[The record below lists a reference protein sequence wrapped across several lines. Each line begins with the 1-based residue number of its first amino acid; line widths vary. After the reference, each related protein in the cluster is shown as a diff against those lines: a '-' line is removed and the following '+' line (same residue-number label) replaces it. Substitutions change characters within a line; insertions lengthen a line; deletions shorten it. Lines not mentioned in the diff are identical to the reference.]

1 MIKADRERGCAV
13 AKHILV
19 CLVTHRRINRTLV
32 SLQLLLRILQRQTI
46 SSLFVWYIAP
56 VASPG
61 LLCPAS
67 WQNSTF
73 FFLFCCFY
81 NTHLYGPKLVI
92 ETGKDE
98 KCQYNETIFTP
109 TWALGAQ
116 YCENKVSQTSW
127 GNRLSSARR

>member
-1 MIKADRERGCAV
+1 MIKADREWGCAS

-32 SLQLLLRILQRQTI
+32 SPQLLLRILQRQTI
-46 SSLFVWYIAP
+46 SSLFARYIAP

-61 LLCPAS
+61 LQCPAS
-67 WQNSTF
+67 WRNSSV
-73 FFLFCCFY
+73 FLVFCCCC
-81 NTHLYGPKLVI
+81 NTHFYGPKLVI

-98 KCQYNETIFTP
+98 KCQFNETIFTP